1 MRTRFLLIGTVV
13 CAMVLFAWQSLSNA
27 ALPWH
32 EKTLSAFTDPAAVV
46 RVVQAN
52 ASRNG
57 VYVAP
62 EGLVAAVSF
71 VPGVAD
77 KSKEMTGMLARQ
89 MAIDLATALLL
100 CLLVLRLPPGP
111 AKRTGTTLGL
121 AGLATAL
128 VIELSDWNWYGF
140 AGTYEIVN
148 VIDHTIQW
156 MIAGLLLGWLYN
168 RGRRMASAGGGELP
182 AFDSRRE
189 AALSRR

>member
-1 MRTRFLLIGTVV
+1 MRTKFLLTGTVV

-27 ALPWH
+27 AIPWH
-32 EKTLSAFTDPAAVV
+32 EKTLSSFTDHAAVV
-46 RVVQAN
+46 RAIQAN

-57 VYVAP
+57 VYFAP

-77 KSKEMTGMLARQ
+77 KSKDMTGMLARQ
-89 MAIDLATALLL
+89 MAIDLTTAFLL

-111 AKRTGTTLGL
+111 ATRTAATLGV
-121 AGLATAL
+121 AGLTTAL
-128 VIELSDWNWYGF
+128 LIGLSDWNWYGF
-140 AGTYEIVN
+140 AGPYEIVN

-156 MIAGLLLGWLYN
+156 MIAGLLLGWLHN
-168 RGRRMASAGGGELP
+168 RTRRMSSAGGGEPP